1 MRLGKALA
9 TGIAEE
15 APRETGRPEVD
26 DQAKELTAE
35 TTVRAETV
43 VREAA
48 PEPAEVP
55 AAR

>member
-15 APRETGRPEVD
+15 RPHHDEQAQEYGASVPEPDPRTRESAEEPRP
-26 DQAKELTAE
+26 A
-35 TTVRAETV
+35 
-43 VREAA
+43 EAA
-48 PEPAEVP
+48 

>member
-15 APRETGRPEVD
+15 APQETERPEVD
-26 DQAKELTAE
+26 DKAQELVAE
-35 TTVRAETV
+35 AAA
-43 VREAA
+43 REAV

-55 AAR
+55 ASR

>member
-15 APRETGRPEVD
+15 APQERTRQKDLEQHMEPET
-26 DQAKELTAE
+26 
-35 TTVRAETV
+35 
-43 VREAA
+43 
-48 PEPAEVP
+48 EPAPAIAEPTPEVP